1 MNILKAKKAVDS
13 NRILDKLSLL
23 DLVLVDEEKL
33 QTFFRSFEQLML
45 NDFIQSYNN

>member
-23 DLVLVDEEKL
+23 DLVLVNEEKL